1 MSAGDQ
7 VIQKSNRIH
16 NRSIGGIMATTGQ
29 RVKNEMKVVNYSLRC
44 TKFFVT
50 AVGVMGKMN
59 LVPGYLVPRRV
70 EVLITDYKKSFW
82 MESNK

>member
-16 NRSIGGIMATTGQ
+16 NRSIGAIMATTGQ
-29 RVKNEMKVVNYSLRC
+29 RVKNDMKVVNYSLRC
-44 TKFFVT
+44 TKFFVS
-50 AVGVMGKMN
+50 AVGVMGKIN

-70 EVLITDYKKSFW
+70 EVLITDYKKSF
-82 MESNK
+82 